1 MNKGKKTHAQIIT
14 MILRSLSLL
23 LVVSCIAFV
32 GRAQSNRTGQ
42 TGSGGVTT
50 GTSTAQ
56 PSGRGSSAVL
66 VSPEE
71 DYRIGP
77 NDVIEVQIENMPDI
91 SKTYRITAA
100 GTFLMSYAG
109 RITAA
114 KKTTEELAQLIADKL
129 RGDYLKD
136 PKVTVAVKEY
146 NSRSF
151 FIQGSVRSPG
161 VYQIEGRPSVL
172 ELITLA
178 SGLSEAH
185 GANAYIIRRIK
196 TQSTEPRAE
205 GASVSTSGKSKEA
218 GAGQEASDD
227 APRYELKSAN
237 INALLRGQLDQDVF
251 LEPGDIVNIPPT
263 DVFFVAGEVNQ
274 PGSFPLK
281 EGTTL
286 RQAISLAQ
294 GTNFKAAL
302 DKCIIFRESSANKR
316 EEVRVDVGAVM
327 NGKKEDVAIMG
338 NDLIYVP
345 NSRTKSIGGA
355 LLRAFGLSTVARLPL
370 P

>member
-1 MNKGKKTHAQIIT
+1 M
-14 MILRSLSLL
+14 MERSRMKSHLSALLWRGVVLSLL
-23 LVVSCIAFV
+23 VSTSAGI
-32 GRAQSNRTGQ
+32 GKAQTGSSGQTGQ
-42 TGSGGVTT
+42 TPPGASAPPT
-50 GTSTAQ
+50 GT
-56 PSGRGSSAVL
+56 RGGAVL

-77 NDVIEVQIENMPDI
+77 NDVIDVQVENAPEL
-91 SKTYRITAA
+91 SKTFRVTAA
-100 GTFLMSYAG
+100 GTFLMPYVG
-109 RITAA
+109 RVTAA
-114 KKTTEELAQLIADKL
+114 KKTTEELALLITSGLK
-129 RGDYLKD
+129 GDYLKD
-136 PKVTVAVKEY
+136 PKVTVSVREY

-178 SGLSEAH
+178 SGLSDSH

-196 TQSTEPRAE
+196 APNPKEPSSQ
-205 GASVSTSGKSKEA
+205 SVSTSTSATDSA
-218 GAGQEASDD
+218 GEGPAAEPAK
-227 APRYELKSAN
+227 YELRSAN
-237 INALLRGQLDQDVF
+237 INALLRGRFDQDMF

-302 DKCIIFRESSANKR
+302 DRCIIFRETTAGKR
-316 EEVRVDVGAVM
+316 DEVRVDVGAVM
-327 NGKKEDVAIMG
+327 NGKKEDVTIQG

-345 NSRTKSIGGA
+345 NSKTKSIGGA

>member
-1 MNKGKKTHAQIIT
+1 MKNPKQTHSQVTSTA
-14 MILRSLSLL
+14 RSLGLL
-23 LVVSCIAFV
+23 IVVFCIAS
-32 GRAQSNRTGQ
+32 GASSQTSGTGQ
-42 TGSGGVTT
+42 TGSSGGAA
-50 GTSTAQ
+50 GTTAQ
-56 PSGRGSSAVL
+56 PGARLSSSVL
-66 VSPEE
+66 VSPEQ

-77 NDVIEVQIENMPDI
+77 NDVIDVQIENMPDI
-91 SKTYRITAA
+91 SKTYRVTAA

-109 RITAA
+109 RITAT
-114 KKTTEELAQLIADKL
+114 KKTTEELAQFIADKL

-136 PKVTVAVKEY
+136 PRVTVAVREY

-178 SGLSEAH
+178 SGLSDSH

-196 TQSTEPRAE
+196 APSPVESHAESTP
-205 GASVSTSGKSKEA
+205 VSTSGKSTET
-218 GAGQEASDD
+218 GAQGPAED
-227 APRYELKSAN
+227 APKYELKSAN
-237 INALLRGQLDQDVF
+237 INALLRGQFDQDVF

-302 DKCIIFRESSANKR
+302 DKCIIFRETTGNKR
-316 EEVRVDVGAVM
+316 EEVRVDLGAVM
-327 NGKKEDVAIMG
+327 NGKKEDVVIAG

-345 NSRTKSIGGA
+345 NSRAKSIGGA
-355 LLRAFGLSTVARLPL
+355 LLRAFGLSTVARVPL

>member
-1 MNKGKKTHAQIIT
+1 MNKCKRTHARISSVTIK
-14 MILRSLSLL
+14 SVSLL
-23 LVVSCIAFV
+23 FVVLCIAD
-32 GRAQSNRTGQ
+32 GSRSQTNQTGQ
-42 TGSGGVTT
+42 TGSSAATT
-50 GTSTAQ
+50 TA
-56 PSGRGSSAVL
+56 PTAKAGARGSSAVL

-77 NDVIEVQIENMPDI
+77 NDVIEVQIENMPDV
-91 SKTYRITAA
+91 SKTYRVTAA

-109 RITAA
+109 RISAA
-114 KKTTEELAQLIADKL
+114 KKTTEELAQLIAEKL

-136 PKVTVAVKEY
+136 PKVTVAVKEF

-178 SGLSEAH
+178 SGLNDTH
-185 GANAYIIRRIK
+185 GATAYIIRRIK
-196 TQSTEPRAE
+196 APFPAEPQP
-205 GASVSTSGKSKEA
+205 VSTSDKSKQT
-218 GAGQEASDD
+218 GAMPETADD
-227 APRYELKSAN
+227 APKYELKSAN
-237 INALLRGQLDQDVF
+237 INALLRGQFEQDIF
-251 LEPGDIVNIPPT
+251 LEPGDIVNIPPG

-294 GTNFKAAL
+294 GTNYKAAL
-302 DKCIIFRESSANKR
+302 DKCIIFRETSSNKR

-345 NSRTKSIGGA
+345 NSKTKSIGGA

>member
-1 MNKGKKTHAQIIT
+1 MNTSKKT
-14 MILRSLSLL
+14 RSHVTSATRPLGLL
-23 LVVSCIAFV
+23 LVVFCLASGASS
-32 GRAQSNRTGQ
+32 QSGTGQ
-42 TGSGGVTT
+42 TGSSGGT
-50 GTSTAQ
+50 GASAQ
-56 PSGRGSSAVL
+56 PQGPRAPSSVL
-66 VSPEE
+66 VSPEQ

-91 SKTYRITAA
+91 SKTYRVTAA

-109 RITAA
+109 RITAT

-136 PKVTVAVKEY
+136 PRVTVVVKEY

-151 FIQGSVRSPG
+151 FIQGSVRNPG

-178 SGLSEAH
+178 SGLSDSH

-196 TQSTEPRAE
+196 TPSVAE
-205 GASVSTSGKSKEA
+205 ATPVSTAAKAKET
-218 GAGQEASDD
+218 GGQESAED
-227 APRYELKSAN
+227 APKYELKSAN
-237 INALLRGQLDQDVF
+237 INSLLRGQFDQDVF

-302 DKCIIFRESSANKR
+302 DKCIIYRETAANKR
-316 EEVRVDVGAVM
+316 EEVRVDLGAVM
-327 NGKKEDVAIMG
+327 NGKKEDVLISG

-345 NSRTKSIGGA
+345 NSRAKSIGGA